1 MKSKDQ
7 SVHVVSDARVD
18 RSTPKNEVKRK
29 RFVERIAELLQS
41 VSELDS
47 GKDIND
53 VINLEPQESHGFNCN
68 SATANIERVKSDI
81 SESGSP
87 NGDTK
92 YAHNDVSHNKSGT
105 DSEILCSKCN
115 VDVADEIKPPN
126 REDAFCACNKGIGCG
141 LNDEL
146 SLIHI

>member
-7 SVHVVSDARVD
+7 SVHVVSKVRVD

-53 VINLEPQESHGFNCN
+53 VINLESQESHGLNCN
-68 SATANIERVKSDI
+68 SATANIVRVKSD
-81 SESGSP
+81 
-87 NGDTK
+87 
-92 YAHNDVSHNKSGT
+92 VS
-105 DSEILCSKCN
+105 
-115 VDVADEIKPPN
+115 
-126 REDAFCACNKGIGCG
+126 
-141 LNDEL
+141 
-146 SLIHI
+146 

>member
-7 SVHVVSDARVD
+7 SVYVVSDARVD

-53 VINLEPQESHGFNCN
+53 VINLEPQESHGFKCN
-68 SATANIERVKSDI
+68 SATANIAS
-81 SESGSP
+81 
-87 NGDTK
+87 
-92 YAHNDVSHNKSGT
+92 
-105 DSEILCSKCN
+105 
-115 VDVADEIKPPN
+115 
-126 REDAFCACNKGIGCG
+126 
-141 LNDEL
+141 
-146 SLIHI
+146 

>member
-7 SVHVVSDARVD
+7 SVHVVSNVRVD

-53 VINLEPQESHGFNCN
+53 VINLENLMALN
-68 SATANIERVKSDI
+68 ATAQLL
-81 SESGSP
+81 
-87 NGDTK
+87 T
-92 YAHNDVSHNKSGT
+92 
-105 DSEILCSKCN
+105 
-115 VDVADEIKPPN
+115 
-126 REDAFCACNKGIGCG
+126 
-141 LNDEL
+141 
-146 SLIHI
+146 

>member
-7 SVHVVSDARVD
+7 SVHVVSKVRVD

-53 VINLEPQESHGFNCN
+53 VINLEPQESHGFKCN
-68 SATANIERVKSDI
+68 SATANLIYQNPDHLMVTRNTHIMTYPLV
-81 SESGSP
+81 
-87 NGDTK
+87 
-92 YAHNDVSHNKSGT
+92 
-105 DSEILCSKCN
+105 
-115 VDVADEIKPPN
+115 N
-126 REDAFCACNKGIGCG
+126 RELTVKFCVLNATLTWQTKLNHPIAKTLFAHVIKG
-141 LNDEL
+141 LDVD
-146 SLIHI
+146 